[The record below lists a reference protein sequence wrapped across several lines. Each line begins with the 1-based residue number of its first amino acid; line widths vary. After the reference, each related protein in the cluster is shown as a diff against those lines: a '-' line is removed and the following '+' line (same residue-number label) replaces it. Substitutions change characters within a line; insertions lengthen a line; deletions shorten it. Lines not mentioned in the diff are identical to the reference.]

1 MGISVGCDKSE
12 YKDINI
18 INMFRTNFYWMYNYL
33 SKIKTNDT
41 PAFNAYL
48 ILCMLHFF
56 NIATIVIVLCYLL
69 GINMKTSS
77 KNPVYVVVGLVA
89 CLSIVEYFVF
99 YSKREAIINECKTM
113 SKDKRNKSLILFWI
127 YVIVSYSSVFIVGF
141 NLAS

>member
-1 MGISVGCDKSE
+1 
-12 YKDINI
+12 
-18 INMFRTNFYWMYNYL
+18 MFRTTFYWMYNYL

-48 ILCMLHFF
+48 LLCMLNFF

-69 GINMKTSS
+69 GINIKTSS
-77 KNPVYVVVGLVA
+77 KNPVYLVVGFMA
-89 CLSIVEYFVF
+89 CLLIVEYFLF

-113 SKDKRNKSLILFWI
+113 VKDEKTKSLIFFWI
-127 YVIVSYSSVFIVGF
+127 YIIVSYSSLFIVGF